1 MQYLPQTFDMPRATA
16 IESEMFTAL
25 IALLATTD
33 RRLVIVVRLVCNQN
47 YFEKYTNLVRVRYK

>member
-1 MQYLPQTFDMPRATA
+1 MPRATA

-33 RRLVIVVRLVCNQN
+33 RRLVIVLLDLCVIKTTLKNIQIW
-47 YFEKYTNLVRVRYK
+47 YKCVISEAT